1 MSRFL
6 LPLLLT
12 ITGSPLL
19 AQLECAQIFSDHM
32 VLQREREIQ
41 IWGWDEPRT
50 KVSVSMNEETVEG
63 RTNQEGRWQ
72 VSLPAME
79 AGGPYLLTVSTRR
92 ETVTFSDVWIGDV
105 WLCSG
110 QSNMEWPMAAVND
123 AEEEIASA
131 DHPMIRL
138 FDVPHQI
145 ALSPQERLPAST
157 DGWKICTPEAVRNFS
172 AVAFFMARELQPELG
187 VPIGLVS
194 SNWGGTI
201 VETWTSREAI
211 MTDPDFSMFDAE
223 NLEAGMRKKAEAA
236 AQKMKEFIN
245 AFPEGAETTDGAFT
259 WQLPDVSTDGW
270 KTASLPGL
278 WEASYAPNFDGSM
291 WYRKTITLTEDE
303 ATSDA
308 TIWLGKIDDNDITWI
323 NGQEIGRT
331 EMYNKVRSYKVPEG
345 LLQEG
350 ENVIAIRVMDTG
362 GGGGFWS
369 ESADMRL
376 EMSDQAISLAG
387 SWQYRPGI
395 PLENAGSGGIGPN
408 DAPTLLF
415 NGMIQPILPYT
426 LKGAIWY
433 QGESNADRAAQYQR
447 LFPLMINDWRDRWGY
462 DFPFLWVQLAN
473 FMAEREEPGESNW
486 AELREAQSMTM
497 SLPHTGQAVIID
509 IGEADDIHPR
519 NKQDVGKRLALS
531 AMHVAYDQEL
541 VHSGP
546 VFREMEI
553 RDGAAYLSFDE
564 CGSGLEARD
573 KYGYVKGMAIAGA
586 DKEWHWAMA
595 IISDEGQI
603 KVWSPDVS
611 EPVAVRYG
619 WADNP
624 ADVNLY
630 NKEGLPASPFRTDS
644 W

>member
-1 MSRFL
+1 MSRFFLPIL
-6 LPLLLT
+6 L
-12 ITGSPLL
+12 IFAGSPLL

-41 IWGWDEPRT
+41 IWGWHDPRST
-50 KVSVSMNEETVEG
+50 VTVTMNEVTVTE

-72 VSLPAME
+72 LTLPAME
-79 AGGPYLLTVSTRR
+79 AGGPYLLTVTSGR
-92 ETVTFSDVWIGDV
+92 ETITFSDVWIGDV

-110 QSNMEWPMAAVND
+110 QSNMEWPMAAVNN
-123 AEEEIASA
+123 AEAEIASA

-145 ALSPQERLPAST
+145 SLSLEERLPST
-157 DGWKICTPEAVRNFS
+157 TEGWKICSPEAVRTFS

-223 NLEAGMRKKAEAA
+223 NLEEGMRKKAEAA
-236 AQKMKEFIN
+236 KQKMEEFLRE
-245 AFPEGAETTDGAFT
+245 FSPGSEMTDGVYT
-259 WQLPDVSTDGW
+259 WQEADANTEGW
-270 KTASLPGL
+270 KTTSLPGL
-278 WEASYAPNFDGSM
+278 WEDSDAPGFDGSM
-291 WYRKTITLTEDE
+291 WYRKSVTLTREE
-303 ATSDA
+303 AESGA
-308 TIWLGKIDDNDITWI
+308 TIFLGKIDDHDITWI
-323 NGQEIGRT
+323 NGQEIGRI
-331 EMYNKVRSYKVPEG
+331 EMYNEFRAYPVPEG
-345 LLQEG
+345 VLKEG
-350 ENVIAIRVMDTG
+350 ENIIAVRVMDTG
-362 GGGGFWS
+362 GGGGFWG
-369 ESADMRL
+369 ESSDMRL
-376 EMSDQAISLAG
+376 ESGDYIKPLAG
-387 SWQYRPGI
+387 SWIFRPGV

-408 DAPTLLF
+408 DAPTLLY
-415 NGMIQPILPYT
+415 NGMIHPIFPYT

-462 DFPFLWVQLAN
+462 EFPFLWVQLAN
-473 FMAEREEPGESNW
+473 FMAEREEPGQSNW
-486 AELREAQSMTM
+486 AELREAQSMTLT
-497 SLPHTGQAVIID
+497 LPHTGQAVIID

-531 AMHVAYDQEL
+531 ALHVAYDQEL

-546 VFREMEI
+546 VFTEMEI
-553 RDGAAYLSFDE
+553 RDGAAYLTFE
-564 CGSGLEARD
+564 EIGSGLEAMD
-573 KYGYVKGMAIAGA
+573 KYGYIKGMAIAGE
-586 DKEWHWAMA
+586 DREWHWAMA
-595 IISDEGQI
+595 IISGDGEV
-603 KVWSPDVS
+603 KVWSPQVPN
-611 EPVAVRYG
+611 PVAVRYG

-630 NKEGLPASPFRTDS
+630 NVEGLPASPFRTDS